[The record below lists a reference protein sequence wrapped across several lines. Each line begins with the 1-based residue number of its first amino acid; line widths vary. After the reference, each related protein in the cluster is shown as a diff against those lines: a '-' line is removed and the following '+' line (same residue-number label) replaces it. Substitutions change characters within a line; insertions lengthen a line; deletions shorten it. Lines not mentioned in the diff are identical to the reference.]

1 MVAALDIYIYIYLG
15 MVAALDVYDL
25 RLSKSWNYLDIR
37 DMFSASEIFA
47 SPCRNVGHS
56 GLSIFVFQNSSKR
69 SVSLD
74 SNILFL
80 LLLLLI

>member
-1 MVAALDIYIYIYLG
+1 MRLAAIKKLELQDI
-15 MVAALDVYDL
+15 
-25 RLSKSWNYLDIR
+25 S
-37 DMFSASEIFA
+37 DMFSVSEICA